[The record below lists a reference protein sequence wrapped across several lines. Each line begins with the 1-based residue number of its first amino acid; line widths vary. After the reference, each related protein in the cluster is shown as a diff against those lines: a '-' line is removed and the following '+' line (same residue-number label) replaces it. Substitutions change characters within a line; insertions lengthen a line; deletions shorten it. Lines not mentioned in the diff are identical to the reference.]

1 MSTRAMNTRRALVTG
16 GAGFLGSHL
25 CDGLLGEGYSV
36 VAADNLLTGRL
47 GNIEHLRNDSR
58 FEFVE
63 KDVSEPA
70 EWGALDYVFHF
81 ASPASPVDY
90 AEHGIATLRVGS
102 YGTFEA
108 LETALRGGA
117 KFMMAST
124 SERYGDPLV
133 HPQTETYWGN
143 VNPVRPRSV
152 YDEANRF
159 SEAVPMAY
167 HRYHQ
172 ADTRLLRTFTPYGP
186 PTQVNHR
193 QSIPNL

>member
-1 MSTRAMNTRRALVTG
+1 MNMPSTNKQRALVTG
-16 GAGFLGSHL
+16 GAGFLGSQL
-25 CDGLLGEGYSV
+25 CDGLLGEGYTV
-36 VAADNLLTGRL
+36 VAADNLLSGRL
-47 GNIEHLRNDSR
+47 DNIEHLRNDSR

-124 SERYGDPLV
+124 SECYGDPMV
-133 HPQTETYWGN
+133 HPQKETYWGN
-143 VNPVRPRSV
+143 VNPVAPRPG
-152 YDEANRF
+152 YDEAKRF
-159 SEAVPMAY
+159 SEAVTMVDI
-167 HRYHQ
+167 R
-172 ADTRLLRTFTPYGP
+172 
-186 PTQVNHR
+186 V
-193 QSIPNL
+193 